1 MLKWNHMGLGCTS
14 NLNDK
19 LTTNNLK
26 YVESLTIEVFHMN
39 LILPFR
45 NPFRLSHVL
54 SFEAF
59 PIQGYLG

>member
-1 MLKWNHMGLGCTS
+1 MGLGCTS

-19 LTTNNLK
+19 LTANNLK
-26 YVESLTIEVFHMN
+26 YIESLTIEVFHMN
-39 LILPFR
+39 LILPFK
-45 NPFRLSHVL
+45 NPFRLSHAF